1 MMWFWLALGSAV
13 FAALTSILAKL
24 GIEGV
29 GSNLATAIRTMVVV
43 VMAWGMVFLTNQQGG
58 IRSIDQKSWIF
69 LILSGLATGASWLC
83 YYKALQLGDASKVVP
98 IDKLSVVITIVLAFV
113 FLHEKVTTRSVLG
126 CILEEGLCVQ
136 IMHIGPYDDEP
147 ATVAV
152 MDRYL
157 QENGYENDL
166 SDTRLHHE
174 IYLSD
179 TRKVEPAK
187 RKTVIRHP
195 IRKAL

>member
-1 MMWFWLALGSAV
+1 MDCSA
-13 FAALTSILAKL
+13 A
-24 GIEGV
+24 E
-29 GSNLATAIRTMVVV
+29 
-43 VMAWGMVFLTNQQGG
+43 FL
-58 IRSIDQKSWIF
+58 
-69 LILSGLATGASWLC
+69 
-83 YYKALQLGDASKVVP
+83 P
-98 IDKLSVVITIVLAFV
+98 I
-113 FLHEKVTTRSVLG
+113 
-126 CILEEGLCVQ
+126 EEGLCVQ

-157 QENGYENDL
+157 QENGYVNDL

-179 TRKVEPAK
+179 ARKVEPAK

-195 IRKAL
+195 IRKVL